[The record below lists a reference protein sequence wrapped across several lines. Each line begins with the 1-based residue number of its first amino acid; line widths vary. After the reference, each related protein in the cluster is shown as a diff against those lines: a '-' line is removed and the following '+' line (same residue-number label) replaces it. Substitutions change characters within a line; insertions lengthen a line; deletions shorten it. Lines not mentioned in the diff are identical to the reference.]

1 MLNEPYCQLTA
12 KDLSVLE
19 VMLDRCNDRDGPL
32 AALIQRKLDAAVV
45 VFRDDIPPKVVT
57 LNSRVAYRVDHGI
70 LKEHLIVQS
79 VGTGFPDFALSIH
92 TLRGLGLLGLA
103 EGQSI
108 TIDAYDGK
116 EETLFVESVIFQP
129 EAGFRDRERRMMG
142 PFQPTGGI
150 PYSVGKVVSLRLKR
164 PPVLAADPDDDDP
177 GPQAA

>member
-1 MLNEPYCQLTA
+1 MSNEPYCQLTT
-12 KDLSVLE
+12 KDLSVIE
-19 VMLDRCNDRDGPL
+19 VMLDRRNDRDGPL
-32 AALIQRKLDAAVV
+32 AALIQRKLDAAIV

-79 VGTGFPDFALSIH
+79 AGADFPDFALSIH

-108 TIDAYDGK
+108 TIDAYDGG
-116 EETLFVESVIFQP
+116 EETLLVESVIFQP
-129 EAGFRDRERRMMG
+129 EAGFRDRERRVIG
-142 PFQPTGGI
+142 PFQPSDGI
-150 PYSVGKVVSLRLKR
+150 PYSVGKAVSLRLKR
-164 PPVLAADPDDDDP
+164 PPALVPDADDDDL